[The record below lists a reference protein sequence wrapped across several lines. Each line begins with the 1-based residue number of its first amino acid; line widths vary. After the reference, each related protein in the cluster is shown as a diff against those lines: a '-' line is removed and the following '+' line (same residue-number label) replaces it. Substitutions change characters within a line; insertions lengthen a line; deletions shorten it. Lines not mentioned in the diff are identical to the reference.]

1 MSLYLVLK
9 VQNRTSA
16 RPEKVGK
23 AEQYYNE
30 AYDSEVSQIA
40 LSHCSRERKTILS
53 EKLNA
58 LKY

>member
-1 MSLYLVLK
+1 MLK

-30 AYDSEVSQIA
+30 AYDSEISQIA
-40 LSHCSRERKTILS
+40 LSHCSRERKTILL

-58 LKY
+58 WKY